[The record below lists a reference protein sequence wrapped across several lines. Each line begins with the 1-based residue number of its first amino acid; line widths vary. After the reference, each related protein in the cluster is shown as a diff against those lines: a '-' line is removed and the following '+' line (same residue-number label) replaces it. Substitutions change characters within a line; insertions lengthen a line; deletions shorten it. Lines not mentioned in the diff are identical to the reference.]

1 MSLTGMKVGDEAAY
15 VASCLRHL
23 GGQNMV
29 ASVEK
34 ISDDGKRA
42 RVGGR
47 WYHVR
52 TGRQCGVAHYEAW
65 RPSDRDCADALA
77 TRIAERVTSA
87 VVQHRLDVLQRALD
101 ALDGKT
107 INE

>member
-1 MSLTGMKVGDEAAY
+1 MSLTGMKVGDEVAY
-15 VASCLRHL
+15 VAACLRHL
-23 GGQNMV
+23 GGNSTV
-29 ASVEK
+29 APIEAV
-34 ISDDGKRA
+34 SDDGKRA

-65 RPSDRDCADALA
+65 RPSDRDRADALA
-77 TRIAERVTSA
+77 ARIADRVTSS
-87 VVQHRLDVLQRALD
+87 VVQHRVDVLQRALD